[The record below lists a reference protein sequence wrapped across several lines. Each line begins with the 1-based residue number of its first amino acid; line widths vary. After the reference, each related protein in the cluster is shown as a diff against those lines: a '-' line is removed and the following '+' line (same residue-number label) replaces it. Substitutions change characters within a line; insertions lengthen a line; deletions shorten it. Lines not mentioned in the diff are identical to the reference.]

1 MERVVSGGHN
11 DVAMTE
17 FQIYLDSLIGSWEA
31 LAVPQPGA
39 RVIHGDGF
47 VASRFP
53 TQPVLDNGV
62 LLDPDALP
70 ALCDV
75 YVDVPRWA
83 VWTCAEDT
91 AGAVRAAGFV
101 EDEVT
106 YPMVARLAELP
117 LTGQAGPPVV
127 ACEDLTVVAELNQVP
142 VDLLLGVQGL
152 RCYATADHSACA
164 LLIEVGSD
172 VNVSFVA
179 TRAANRR
186 RGYAGAVL
194 RRALADARADGFT
207 TSSLQATPMARGVY
221 QRLGYRPVSVWQE
234 WSLARSS
241 SQSMEAVN

>member
-1 MERVVSGGHN
+1 
-11 DVAMTE
+11 MTDFE
-17 FQIYLDSLIGSWEA
+17 IYLDSLTASWEA

-39 RVIHGDGF
+39 CVIHGDGF

-62 LLDPDALP
+62 LLDPHALS

-75 YVDVPRWA
+75 YVDVARWA

-91 AGAVRAAGFV
+91 AAAVRAAGFV

-117 LTGQAGPPVV
+117 LSGEAGPPVV
-127 ACEDLTVVAELNQVP
+127 AGEDLEVVAELNHVP
-142 VDLLLGVQGL
+142 VDLLVGVHGL

-179 TRAANRR
+179 TRTADRR

-194 RRALADARADGFT
+194 RRALADARTDGFT
-207 TSSLQATPMARGVY
+207 TSSLQATPMAHGVY
-221 QRLGYRPVSVWQE
+221 RRLGYRPVSVWQE
-234 WSLARSS
+234 WLLARSS
-241 SQSMEAVN
+241 SQSIEALVRVVADS